1 MGQKKLSLLYSEVS
15 SFQRN
20 ACKSG
25 IIIYTWGGKSVL
37 FREVSSVQGFY
48 CRGVHCIKVEC
59 YVTLL
64 CFQGKGNY
72 ACNQRGS
79 STSAFEVTPASVS
92 VVSGYLVCVCMY
104 VCMCVCACMYHR
116 HKYVWAE
123 YSVVRCIEVTGFCT
137 NKDWYVETKP
147 SSLGV

>member
-1 MGQKKLSLLYSEVS
+1 MGK
-15 SFQRN
+15 
-20 ACKSG
+20 G
-25 IIIYTWGGKSVL
+25 VL

-92 VVSGYLVCVCMY
+92 VVSGYLVCVY
-104 VCMCVCACMYHR
+104 VCMCV
-116 HKYVWAE
+116 YVH
-123 YSVVRCIEVTGFCT
+123 VCT
-137 NKDWYVETKP
+137 IDTSMCGQSIVW
-147 SSLGV
+147 